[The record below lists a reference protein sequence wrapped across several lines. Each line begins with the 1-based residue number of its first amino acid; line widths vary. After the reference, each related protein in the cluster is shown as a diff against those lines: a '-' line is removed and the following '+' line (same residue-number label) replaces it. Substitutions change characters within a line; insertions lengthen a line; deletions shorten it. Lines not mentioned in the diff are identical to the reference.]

1 MDDISTLTIYDG
13 TVMCRKCGAPM
24 TPLEVM
30 YSDGDLCPHCRNL
43 KYEYHAKKL
52 MASRED
58 D

>member
-30 YSDGDLCPHCRNL
+30 YSDGDLCPHCRNA
-43 KYEYHAKKL
+43 KYEYHMKRL
-52 MASRED
+52 MTDRD
-58 D
+58 